1 MQVIIKAIKTNVKKV
16 IRLLFLGTS
25 LAHSFCNGR
34 SLTMEHVLAESSGI
48 PLGNIHFGMKLLLF
62 GVSIGP
68 VFFIAEISCYCAIYY
83 KLFKHY
89 TLNFANL
96 PMKII
101 AKRKHKNVVTL
112 SGQIINFVIENALNV
127 IVQIML
133 FSNEPEIVEPSFF
146 PIYVSI
152 GYTAITISYYFTSQ
166 ELKDYY
172 NISTPILSIMNY
184 IDNDPANILLFF

>member
-68 VFFIAEISCYCAIYY
+68 VFFIAEMCCYCAICY
-83 KLFKHY
+83 KIFKHN
-89 TLNFANL
+89 TLNLANL

-101 AKRKHKNVVTL
+101 KKRKHKNVVTL
-112 SGQIINFVIENALNV
+112 SGQMINFIIEFAVNI

-133 FSNEPEIVEPSFF
+133 GFSNEAEIVEPSFF

-152 GYTAITISYYFTSQ
+152 GYTAISISYYFTSH

-172 NISTPILSIMNY
+172 NISTISIMNS
-184 IDNDPANILLFF
+184 IRS